1 MTRYLGNLYTKQG
14 IDYASIVLT
23 VSDSITKN
31 IN

>member
-14 IDYASIVLT
+14 IDNASIVLT